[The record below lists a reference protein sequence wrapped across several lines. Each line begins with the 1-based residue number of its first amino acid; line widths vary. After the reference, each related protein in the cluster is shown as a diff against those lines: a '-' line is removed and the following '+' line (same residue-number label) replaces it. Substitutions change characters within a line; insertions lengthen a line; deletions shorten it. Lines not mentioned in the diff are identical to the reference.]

1 MNKEVIKYDPII
13 PPENPEFLDSVKILN
28 EGIIAADPES
38 SLKPFFLK
46 NKIKIKKSVVN
57 LKTFDNVYIVAIGK
71 AADIMAKFV
80 SKKVSFKQGMVVMPS
95 SYTPVFSHKKIQFFQ
110 SGHPLPNRQSV
121 RAATYLEKL
130 VLNTQKNDFVI
141 FLISGGG
148 SALISQPMGISLKE
162 TILVN
167 KELIHS
173 GANINE
179 ISCVRKHISK
189 IKGGKIVQKMN
200 CSGISL
206 VISDVIGDDLSS
218 VSSGLTFADKT
229 TFSQALKILKKYK
242 IHNKI
247 SKNIIRVL
255 QNTGNDKFPETPKK
269 PMIRNIV
276 IANNYKCLLAMKN
289 KAKKMNYTTNV
300 VHSLNSNIKVAT
312 KKIIKTLDSSKK
324 QCLVFG
330 GETTVNVRGKGK
342 GGRSQELV
350 LRILQEL
357 HSNHHDQFIISSI
370 GTDGIDGNTKFAGAI
385 TSTRN
390 TLINK
395 KYLKNNDSFN
405 YFKKFGNLIYTGPTH
420 TNVNDIGLI
429 IRQIL

>member
-300 VHSLNSNIKVAT
+300 VHSLNSDVKVAT
-312 KKIIKTLDSSKK
+312 KKIIKTLESSKK
-324 QCLVFG
+324 QCLIFG

-350 LRILQEL
+350 LRILQEI
-357 HSNHHDQFIISSI
+357 HNHHNQFTISSI
-370 GTDGIDGNTKFAGAI
+370 GTDGIDGDTKFAGAI

-390 TLINK
+390 ISIDK

-429 IRQIL
+429 IRQTL

>member
-1 MNKEVIKYDPII
+1 MNKEVIKYDPIT
-13 PPENPEFLDSVKILN
+13 PPSNTEFLDSIKILN
-28 EGIIAADPES
+28 AGIIAADPES

-46 NKIKIKKSVVN
+46 NKIKIKKSVVD
-57 LKTFDNVYIVAIGK
+57 LEMFDNVYIVAIGK
-71 AADIMAKFV
+71 AADVMAKFV
-80 SKKVSFKQGMVVMPS
+80 SKRVSFKQGVVVMPS
-95 SYTPVFSHKKIQFFQ
+95 SYTPVFSHKKIQFFH
-110 SGHPLPNRQSV
+110 SGHPLPNTQSV
-121 RAATYLEKL
+121 RAAGYLEKF
-130 VLNTQKNDFVI
+130 VSNTQKNDFIV

-148 SALISQPMGISLKE
+148 SALVSQPMGISLKE
-162 TILVN
+162 KILVN

-189 IKGGKIVQKMN
+189 IKGGKIIQKMN
-200 CSGISL
+200 CTGISL

-247 SKNIIRVL
+247 PKNIIRVL
-255 QNTGNDKFPETPKK
+255 QNTGDNKFPETPKK

-276 IANNYKCLLAMKN
+276 IANNYKCLLAMKV
-289 KAKKMNYTTNV
+289 KAKKMNYTTSV
-300 VHSLNSNIKVAT
+300 VHSLNSDIKVAT
-312 KKIIKTLDSSKK
+312 KKIIKTLESSKK
-324 QCLVFG
+324 QCLIFG
-330 GETTVNVRGKGK
+330 GEPTVNVKGKGR

-357 HSNHHDQFIISSI
+357 NSDTHNRFIVSSI

-385 TSTRN
+385 SSSTN
-390 TLINK
+390 ISVSK
-395 KYLKNNDSFN
+395 KYLKNNDSSN
-405 YFKKFGNLIYTGPTH
+405 YFKKIGGLIHTGPTH

-429 IRQIL
+429 IRQNL

>member
-13 PPENPEFLDSVKILN
+13 PPSNTEFLDSIKILN

-46 NKIKIKKSVVN
+46 NKIKIKKSVVD
-57 LKTFDNVYIVAIGK
+57 LEMFDNVYIVAIGK
-71 AADIMAKFV
+71 AADVMARFV
-80 SKKVSFKQGMVVMPS
+80 SKRVSFKHGLVVMPS
-95 SYTPVFSHKKIQFFQ
+95 SYTPVFSHKKIKFFHT
-110 SGHPLPNRQSV
+110 GHPLPNTQSV
-121 RAATYLEKL
+121 RAAGYLEKL
-130 VLNTQKNDFVI
+130 VSNTQKNDFVI

-148 SALISQPMGISLKE
+148 SALVSQPMGISLKE
-162 TILVN
+162 KILVN

-189 IKGGKIVQKMN
+189 IKGGKIVQKMK
-200 CSGISL
+200 CTGISL

-242 IHNKI
+242 IHNKVPR
-247 SKNIIRVL
+247 NIIRVL
-255 QNTGNDKFPETPKK
+255 QNTGNNKFPATPKK
-269 PMIRNIV
+269 PVIRNIV

-289 KAKKMNYTTNV
+289 KAKKMNYTTGI
-300 VHSLNSNIKVAT
+300 VHSLNSDVKVAA
-312 KKIIKTLDSSKK
+312 KKIIKTLEGSKK
-324 QCLVFG
+324 QCLIFG
-330 GETTVNVRGKGK
+330 GETTVNVRGKGR

-357 HSNHHDQFIISSI
+357 NNDTNNRFIVSSV

-385 TSTRN
+385 ASSTN
-390 TLINK
+390 ISDSE

-405 YFKKFGNLIYTGPTH
+405 YFKTNGGLISTGPTH

-429 IRQIL
+429 IKQNP

>member
-1 MNKEVIKYDPII
+1 MNKEVIKYDPIT
-13 PPENPEFLDSVKILN
+13 PPSNTEFLDSIKILN

-38 SLKPFFLK
+38 SLKPFVLK
-46 NKIKIKKSVVN
+46 NKIKIKKSVVD
-57 LKTFDNVYIVAIGK
+57 LEAFDNVYIVAIGK
-71 AADIMAKFV
+71 AADVMAKFV
-80 SKKVSFKQGMVVMPS
+80 SKRVSFKHGVVVMPS

-121 RAATYLEKL
+121 RAASYLEKL
-130 VLNTQKNDFVI
+130 VSNTQKKDFIV

-148 SALISQPMGISLKE
+148 SALVSQPMGISLKE
-162 TILVN
+162 KILIN

-200 CSGISL
+200 CAGISL

-218 VSSGLTFADKT
+218 ISSGLTFADKT

-247 SKNIIRVL
+247 PKNIIHVL
-255 QNTGNDKFPETPKK
+255 ENTGSNKFPETPKK

-289 KAKKMNYTTNV
+289 KAKKMNYTTSI
-300 VHSLNSNIKVAT
+300 VHNLNSDVKVAT
-312 KKIIKTLDSSKK
+312 NKIIKALENSNKK
-324 QCLVFG
+324 CLIFG

-357 HSNHHDQFIISSI
+357 SNDMHNRFIVSSI

-385 TSTRN
+385 SST
-390 TLINK
+390 TDISVSK
-395 KYLKNNDSFN
+395 KYLKSNDSFN
-405 YFKKFGNLIYTGPTH
+405 YFKKLGGLIYTGPTH

-429 IRQIL
+429 IRQTL

>member
-1 MNKEVIKYDPII
+1 MKKEVIKYDPII
-13 PPENPEFLDSVKILN
+13 PPENTEFLDSIKILN

-57 LKTFDNVYIVAIGK
+57 LKVFDNVYIIAIGK
-71 AADIMAKFV
+71 AADTMAKFV
-80 SKKVSFKQGMVVMPS
+80 AKKVSFKQGMVVLPS

-110 SGHPLPNRQSV
+110 SGHPLPNRQSI

-130 VLNTQKNDFVI
+130 VSNTQKNDFVI

-148 SALISQPMGISLKE
+148 SALISQPMGITLKE
-162 TILVN
+162 KILVN

-173 GANINE
+173 GASINE

-189 IKGGKIVQKMN
+189 IKGGKIVQKMK
-200 CSGISL
+200 CAGISL

-218 VSSGLTFADKT
+218 ISSGLTFADKT

-247 SKNIIRVL
+247 SKNIIHVL

-276 IANNYKCLLAMKN
+276 IANNHKCLLAMKN
-289 KAKKMNYTTNV
+289 KAKRMNYTTNV
-300 VHSLNSNIKVAT
+300 VYSLNSDVKVAT
-312 KKIIKTLDSSKK
+312 KKIIKTLESSKK
-324 QCLVFG
+324 QCLIFG

>member
-1 MNKEVIKYDPII
+1 MKKEVIKYDPII
-13 PPENPEFLDSVKILN
+13 PPENTEFLDSIKILN

-57 LKTFDNVYIVAIGK
+57 LKVFDNVYIVAIGK
-71 AADIMAKFV
+71 AADTMAKFV
-80 SKKVSFKQGMVVMPS
+80 AKKVSFKQGMVVLPS

-110 SGHPLPNRQSV
+110 SGHPLPNRQSI

-130 VLNTQKNDFVI
+130 VSNTQKNDFVI

-148 SALISQPMGISLKE
+148 SALISQPMGITLKE
-162 TILVN
+162 KILVN

-173 GANINE
+173 GASINE

-189 IKGGKIVQKMN
+189 IKGGKIVQKMK
-200 CSGISL
+200 CAGISL

-218 VSSGLTFADKT
+218 ISSGLTFADKT

-247 SKNIIRVL
+247 SKNIIHVL

-276 IANNYKCLLAMKN
+276 IANNHKCLLAMKN
-289 KAKKMNYTTNV
+289 KAKRMNYTTNV
-300 VHSLNSNIKVAT
+300 VYSLNSDVKVAT
-312 KKIIKTLDSSKK
+312 KKIIKTLESSKK
-324 QCLVFG
+324 QCLIFG

>member
-330 GETTVNVRGKGK
+330 GETTVNVMGKGK

-357 HSNHHDQFIISSI
+357 HNSHHNQFIISSV

-385 TSTRN
+385 ASTRN
-390 TLINK
+390 VSINK

-405 YFKKFGNLIYTGPTH
+405 YFKKFGNLIYIGPTH

-429 IRQIL
+429 IRQSL